1 LLNDENDENL
11 GGKKTWNKRR
21 EMGTGG
27 GDMENWPN
35 LRVVTKQTYL
45 SGTLTAFVA
54 QEGRQIPSGD
64 VIFHRKELPDET
76 IKKWIH
82 RALFVTS

>member
-11 GGKKTWNKRR
+11 GKKILNKRR
-21 EMGTGG
+21 KMGTRR

-45 SGTLTAFVA
+45 SGNFKCLRCSRGK
-54 QEGRQIPSGD
+54 EKPLRPCNIP
-64 VIFHRKELPDET
+64 L
-76 IKKWIH
+76 
-82 RALFVTS
+82 

>member
-1 LLNDENDENL
+1 LLNDEDFGNRG

-21 EMGTGG
+21 GMGTGG
-27 GDMENWPN
+27 DDMENWPN

-54 QEGRQIPSGD
+54 QEGA
-64 VIFHRKELPDET
+64 LPPQ
-76 IKKWIH
+76 
-82 RALFVTS
+82 AM